1 MITFFPTFYPDELV
15 YSLLSRYYSKS
26 GYPAYIFAAEDLFEN
41 KIIKPDIEFLNPLK
55 KEVLDV
61 ITKNT
66 SIESIIKDHTM
77 FPYYGRFINKE
88 RRRKAYETLMEMSG
102 SIYNLL
108 AIPTN
113 KEKRYLR
120 YCPYCVEEDREKY
133 GETYWHRTHQMIDV
147 NICPIHSCKL
157 INSSVIIS
165 SRDSPKLI
173 TAEEEINP
181 FAEKTLSENVSE
193 INLSQYVMRV
203 FQSNI
208 DINNDICM
216 GKFLH
221 SQMYGTKYV
230 SIRGKQR
237 NMNLITKDFQEM
249 YKDLNNDF
257 NESWQIQKLLN
268 GYRANTYEVCMFAM
282 FLNVPY
288 EKLINMTLPD
298 KTQEELFDEK
308 VKKLHK
314 EGLNYQEIAKRLNAS
329 YNVVK
334 PIGENLYGTYP
345 AKPKP
350 KPKQRKD
357 RINYSGKW
365 NQIDIDTLPLVR
377 DAIKSL
383 NGDRD
388 IPPKRITVYAIEK
401 LLNLPSKRIYYL
413 PLCKEEIL
421 KHKETQEEFWTRKIT
436 WGVRKIIRENLSLNL
451 TRIQS
456 ITNIEKENIIRCIP
470 YIKDVK
476 IREKIKSLI

>member
-1 MITFFPTFYPDELV
+1 MISFFPEIYSDELV
-15 YSLLSRYYSKS
+15 YSLLSRYYAKT
-26 GYPAYIFAAEDLFEN
+26 GYTAYIFAAEDLFEN

-55 KEVLDV
+55 KEVLYI

-66 SIESIIKDHTM
+66 SMESLIKDHTM
-77 FPYYGRFINKE
+77 FPYYSRFIKQE
-88 RRRKAYETLMEMSG
+88 RRKKAYETLLEMNG
-102 SIYNLL
+102 SVYNLL

-113 KEKRYLR
+113 RSNQKRYLR

-133 GETYWHRTHQMIDV
+133 GETYWHRVHQMFDV

-157 INSSVIIS
+157 INSNVVIS
-165 SRDSPKLI
+165 SRDSPKLK

-181 FAEKTLSENVSE
+181 FAEKIISNNTTN
-193 INLSQYVMRV
+193 INISKYVMKI
-203 FQSNI
+203 FQSDI
-208 DINNDICM
+208 DINNDICI

-230 SIRGKQR
+230 SVRGQQR
-237 NMNLITKDFQEM
+237 NMELITKDFQEM
-249 YKDLNNDF
+249 YKDLDITF
-257 NESWQIQKLLN
+257 KESWQIQKLLN
-268 GYRANTYEVCMFAM
+268 GYRTNTYEVCLFSM
-282 FLNVPY
+282 FLNIPL
-288 EKLINMTLPD
+288 EKLVNMTLPD
-298 KTQEELFDEK
+298 KSQKEIFDEK
-308 VKKLHK
+308 VKELHK

-329 YNVVK
+329 YNIVK
-334 PIGENLYGTYP
+334 PIGENLYGTYHS
-345 AKPKP
+345 

-377 DAIKSL
+377 DAIKFL

-421 KHKETQEEFWTRKIT
+421 KHKETQEEFWTRKII
-436 WGVRKIIRENLSLNL
+436 WGIRKIIRENLSLNL
-451 TRIQS
+451 TRIES
-456 ITNIEKENIIRCIP
+456 ITNIEKEDIIRCIP

>member
-1 MITFFPTFYPDELV
+1 MITFFPEFYPDELV

-55 KEVLDV
+55 KEVLDI

-66 SIESIIKDHTM
+66 LMESIIKEHTM
-77 FPYYGRFINKE
+77 FPYYGRFIKQE
-88 RRRKAYETLMEMSG
+88 RRLKAYETLINMKG

-113 KEKRYLR
+113 KNNQKRHLR
-120 YCPYCVEEDREKY
+120 YCPCCVKEDRDKY
-133 GETYWHRTHQMIDV
+133 GETYWHRIHQMIDV
-147 NICPIHSCKL
+147 DICPIHSCKL

-165 SRDSPKLI
+165 SRASPMLK

-181 FAEKTLSENVSE
+181 FAEKIISNNTTE
-193 INLSQYVMRV
+193 INLSKYVMKI
-203 FQSNI
+203 FQSDI
-208 DINNDICM
+208 DIENDVCI

-230 SIRGKQR
+230 SVRGQQR
-237 NMNLITKDFQEM
+237 NMELITKDFQEI
-249 YKDLNNDF
+249 YKDLNVSF
-257 NESWQIQKLLN
+257 KESWQIQKLLN
-268 GYRANTYEVCMFAM
+268 GYRTNTYEVCMYAM
-282 FLNVPY
+282 FLNIPSDN
-288 EKLINMTLPD
+288 LINLTLPD

-329 YNVVK
+329 YNIVK
-334 PIGENLYGTYP
+334 PIGENLYGTYHSKS
-345 AKPKP
+345 KPK
-350 KPKQRKD
+350 KEK
-357 RINYSGKW
+357 INSPDKW
-365 NQIDIDTLPLVR
+365 NQTDIDTLPLVI
-377 DAIKSL
+377 DAIKNL
-383 NGDRD
+383 NGGED
-388 IPPKRITVYAIEK
+388 IAPKRITVYAVEK

-421 KHKETQEEFWTRKIT
+421 KHKETQEEFWARKIT
-436 WGVRKIIRENLSLNL
+436 WGVKKITRENLSLNL
-451 TRIQS
+451 TRIES
-456 ITNIEKENIIRCIP
+456 LTNVEKENIIRCIP

-476 IREKIKSLI
+476 VGEKIKSLI